1 MAITSAF
8 QADDVGSIPI
18 TRSIKNMKKKILIT
32 GGLGFI
38 GSHTTVVALEA
49 GHEVVILDD
58 LSNSDI
64 SVLDNIAK
72 ITGKMPVFY
81 NGKIQNKEL
90 LNKIFNI
97 EKIDSVIHFAAYK
110 SVNESVRYPL
120 KYYNN
125 NVVGSLLLIETMLEH
140 GVNEFVFS
148 SSATVY
154 RSDQVLPYYEEME
167 LGSRHAYGNS
177 KIITETILQTL
188 FPILKSIAL
197 RYFNP
202 VGAHISALLGE
213 NSKGEPTNLFPII
226 NQVAIGNKKKLLV
239 YGNDYNT
246 EDGTPE
252 RDYIHV
258 MDVAEAHLSAL
269 AKIGLFDGF
278 ETFNIGTGKSSSVLD
293 IIKLYESINDIKINY
308 ELADRREG
316 DVPTSV
322 ANVEKAKQRLGF
334 ETRFSIDEMVRDSFR
349 FMIKKESKE

>member
-1 MAITSAF
+1 
-8 QADDVGSIPI
+8 
-18 TRSIKNMKKKILIT
+18 MKKKILIT

-49 GHEVVILDD
+49 GYEVVILDD
-58 LSNSDI
+58 LSNSGI
-64 SVLDNIAK
+64 SALENISK

-90 LNKIFNI
+90 LNKIFNE

-110 SVNESVRYPL
+110 SVNESVKNPL
-120 KYYNN
+120 KYYDN
-125 NVVGSLLLIETMLEH
+125 NVVGSLILFEEMLEC
-140 GVNEFVFS
+140 GVNELVFS

-167 LGSRHAYGNS
+167 LGSTHSYGNS
-177 KIITETILQTL
+177 KIITEMILQTL
-188 FPILKSIAL
+188 FPKLKSIAL

-202 VGAHISALLGE
+202 VGAHTSALLGE
-213 NSKGEPTNLFPII
+213 NPNGEPTNLFPII
-226 NQVAIGNKKKLLV
+226 NQVAVGNKRKLLV

-258 MDVAEAHLSAL
+258 MDVANAHLSAL
-269 AKIGLFDGF
+269 AKIGSFDRF

-293 IIKLYESINDIKINY
+293 IINRYEYINEIKIKY
-308 ELADRREG
+308 ELTDMREG

-322 ANVEKAKQRLGF
+322 ANVDRAKSKLGF
-334 ETRFSIDEMVRDSFR
+334 ETKFSLDDMVRDSYR
-349 FMIKKESKE
+349 FIIKKIKDYSDI